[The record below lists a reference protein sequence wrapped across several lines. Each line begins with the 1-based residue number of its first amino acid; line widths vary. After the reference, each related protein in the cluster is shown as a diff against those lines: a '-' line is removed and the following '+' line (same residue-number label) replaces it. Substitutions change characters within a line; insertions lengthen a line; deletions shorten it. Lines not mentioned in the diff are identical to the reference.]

1 MKSNGNAC
9 SRSPFSRRDAL
20 LALGSLAAVG
30 TALVAPRA
38 RAQGYPDKPLRMIV
52 GFAPGGAADVM
63 SRIIAKG
70 LGAQMNQQVIVE
82 NKPGADGILAS
93 QELMRAPA
101 DGYTL
106 MMGTNTATVAVPALR
121 PNPPYDPFKA
131 FTPLSTAGEFSM
143 FLAVSP
149 GLPSGNLKEF
159 LDHVAANPGKYNSGS
174 SNSAAELAMLQLL
187 GTRGAKVVNARYKGD
202 VQAMTDL
209 VGGQIHMMFSTGTL
223 TPTFVKDN
231 KIKSL
236 LTLLPQ
242 RSPLLPEVPTAT
254 ELGIG
259 KLTITPWAGFFG
271 PAGMPTDVAEKLSL
285 ELRNALAR
293 PDVRDQLVGQGFSS
307 YGMTPT
313 EFTAFFRKQY
323 DGFVNTV
330 KENNVKF
337 D

>member
-1 MKSNGNAC
+1 MNSTRMH
-9 SRSPFSRRDAL
+9 STLTRRDAL
-20 LALGSLAAVG
+20 IALGSLATG
-30 TALVAPRA
+30 STALVSSRA
-38 RAQGYPDKPLRMIV
+38 HAQTYPDKSLRMIV

-63 SRIIAKG
+63 ARIIAKG
-70 LGAQMNQQVIVE
+70 LSTQVGQQVNVE
-82 NKPGADGILAS
+82 NKPGADGILAA
-93 QELMRAPA
+93 QELMRAPP

-149 GLPSGNLKEF
+149 GLPSNNLKEF

-223 TPTFVKDN
+223 TPTFAKDG

-242 RSPLLPEVPTAT
+242 RSPLLPDVPTAA

-271 PAGMPTDVAEKLSL
+271 PAGMPGDLVEKLSL

-307 YGMTPT
+307 YGMTPA

-323 DGFVNTV
+323 DGFVATV

>member
-1 MKSNGNAC
+1 MQNMRLPMQMSL
-9 SRSPFSRRDAL
+9 PRRRAL
-20 LALGSLAAVG
+20 HALAAG
-30 TALVAPRA
+30 AATLAAPQA
-38 RAQGYPDKPLRMIV
+38 WSQTFPTKPLRMIV

-63 SRIIAKG
+63 ARIVAKG
-70 LGAQMNQQVIVE
+70 LSAQLGQLVNVE

-93 QELMRAPA
+93 QELIRATP

-143 FLAVSP
+143 FLAASP
-149 GLPSGNLKEF
+149 ALPSRNLTEF
-159 LDHVAANPGKYNSGS
+159 LDHVAAHPGKYNSGS

-209 VGGQIHMMFSTGTL
+209 VGGSIHMMFSTGTL
-223 TPTFVKDN
+223 TPTFAKDG
-231 KIKSL
+231 KIRPL

-242 RSPLLPEVPTAT
+242 RSPLLPEVPTAA

-271 PAGMPTDVAEKLSL
+271 PAGMAPEVVDKLSV
-285 ELRNALAR
+285 ELRHALAR

-307 YGMTPT
+307 YGMSPAD
-313 EFTAFFRKQY
+313 FTAFFKRQY

-330 KENNVKF
+330 RENNVKF
-337 D
+337 E

>member
-1 MKSNGNAC
+1 MH
-9 SRSPFSRRDAL
+9 RIDHPRRRLLTALAAGSAL
-20 LALGSLAAVG
+20 LA
-30 TALVAPRA
+30 APAA
-38 RAQGYPDKPLRMIV
+38 RAQAFPSKPLRMIV

-63 SRIIAKG
+63 ARIVAKG
-70 LGAQMNQQVIVE
+70 LGAQLGQQVNVD
-82 NKPGADGILAS
+82 NKPGADGIIAA
-93 QELMRAPA
+93 QELMRAAP

-131 FTPLSTAGEFSM
+131 FTPISSAGEFSM

-149 GLPSGNLKEF
+149 SLPSRNLAEF
-159 LDHVAANPGKYNSGS
+159 LDHVVASPGKYNSGS

-223 TPTFVKDN
+223 TPTFARDG
-231 KIKSL
+231 KIRPL
-236 LTLLPQ
+236 LTLLPK
-242 RSPLLPEVPTAT
+242 RSPLLPDVPTAA
-254 ELGIG
+254 ELGLG

-271 PAGMPTDVAEKLSL
+271 PAGMPTELVDKLSA

-293 PDVRDQLVGQGFSS
+293 PDVHDQLVGQGFSS
-307 YGMTPT
+307 YGMSAAD
-313 EFTAFFRKQY
+313 FTAFFKKQY
-323 DGFVNTV
+323 DGFVATV
-330 KENNVKF
+330 RENNVKF
-337 D
+337 E

>member
-1 MKSNGNAC
+1 MTPWHC
-9 SRSPFSRRDAL
+9 SRMASRRHAL
-20 LALGSLAAVG
+20 QALASLAGSV
-30 TALVAPRA
+30 ALPRA
-38 RAQGYPDKPLRMIV
+38 WAQTFPAKPLRMLV

-63 SRIIAKG
+63 ARIVAKG
-70 LGAQMNQQVIVE
+70 LSAQLGQLVIVE
-82 NKPGADGILAS
+82 NKPGADGILAA
-93 QELMRAPA
+93 QELMRAAP

-149 GLPSGNLKEF
+149 SLPSRNLAEF

-209 VGGQIHMMFSTGTL
+209 VGGSIHMMFSTGTL
-223 TPTFVKDN
+223 TPTFAKDG
-231 KIKSL
+231 KIRPL

-242 RSPLLPEVPTAT
+242 RSPLLPEVPTAA

-271 PAGMPTDVAEKLSL
+271 PAGMPAEIVDKLSA

-293 PDVRDQLVGQGFSS
+293 ADVRDQLVGQGFSS
-307 YGMTPT
+307 YGMSAAD
-313 EFTAFFRKQY
+313 FAAFFKRQY

-330 KENNVKF
+330 RENNVKF